1 MSEDI
6 LRLLGEVTATGADRT
21 SISDDL
27 RMRIVVAHERGEGRS
42 GDGVGMDNFGLHK
55 VEKVR
60 QAIKKTGAEPLDLP
74 PDSPNL
80 NPIEKAWA
88 RLKQLLRAT
97 KARFKGDSIRPSSM
111 LSNSSPPTMSRL
123 GSDYLSSRYSYR
135 DNALIAKLIA
145 IFVPIPTNS
154 CWILIHK

>member
-27 RMRIVVAHERGEGRS
+27 RMRIVAAHERGEGRP
-42 GDGVGMDNFGLHK
+42 GDGVVMDNFSLHK

-74 PDSPNL
+74 PDSPDL
-80 NPIEKAWA
+80 NPVEKAWA
-88 RLKQLLRAT
+88 KLKQLLRAT
-97 KARFKGDSIRPSSM
+97 KARFKGELNQAIV
-111 LSNSSPPTMSRL
+111 
-123 GSDYLSSRYSYR
+123 
-135 DNALIAKLIA
+135 NALKLISPDDVKA
-145 IFVPIPTNS
+145 WFRLPLKQVQ
-154 CWILIHK
+154 LQR

>member
-1 MSEDI
+1 VSEDI

-27 RMRIVVAHERGEGRS
+27 PMRIVAAHERGEGRP

-55 VEKVR
+55 VKKVR

-97 KARFKGDSIRPSSM
+97 KARFKGELNQAIV
-111 LSNSSPPTMSRL
+111 
-123 GSDYLSSRYSYR
+123 
-135 DNALIAKLIA
+135 NALKLISPDDVKA
-145 IFVPIPTNS
+145 WFRLPLKQVQ
-154 CWILIHK
+154 LQR

>member
-1 MSEDI
+1 VSEDI

-27 RMRIVVAHERGEGRS
+27 RMRIVAAHECGEGRP
-42 GDGVGMDNFGLHK
+42 GDGVVMDNFGLHK

-74 PDSPNL
+74 PDSPDL

-88 RLKQLLRAT
+88 KLMQLLRAT
-97 KARFKGDSIRPSSM
+97 KARFKRELNQAIINALKLISPDDVKAWFRLP
-111 LSNSSPPTMSRL
+111 LKQVQLQRLCSNSQTYCDICSNT
-123 GSDYLSSRYSYR
+123 DE
-135 DNALIAKLIA
+135 
-145 IFVPIPTNS
+145 
-154 CWILIHK
+154 

>member
-1 MSEDI
+1 VSEDI

-27 RMRIVVAHERGEGRS
+27 RMRIVAAHERGEGRP
-42 GDGVGMDNFGLHK
+42 GDGVVMDNFGLHK

-97 KARFKGDSIRPSSM
+97 KARFKGELNQAIV
-111 LSNSSPPTMSRL
+111 
-123 GSDYLSSRYSYR
+123 
-135 DNALIAKLIA
+135 NALKLISPDDVKA
-145 IFVPIPTNS
+145 WFRLPLKQVQ
-154 CWILIHK
+154 LQR

>member
-27 RMRIVVAHERGEGRS
+27 PMRIVAAHERGEGRS

-55 VEKVR
+55 VKKVR

-97 KARFKGDSIRPSSM
+97 KARFKGELNQAIV
-111 LSNSSPPTMSRL
+111 
-123 GSDYLSSRYSYR
+123 
-135 DNALIAKLIA
+135 NALKLISPDDVKA
-145 IFVPIPTNS
+145 WFRLPLKQVQ
-154 CWILIHK
+154 LQR